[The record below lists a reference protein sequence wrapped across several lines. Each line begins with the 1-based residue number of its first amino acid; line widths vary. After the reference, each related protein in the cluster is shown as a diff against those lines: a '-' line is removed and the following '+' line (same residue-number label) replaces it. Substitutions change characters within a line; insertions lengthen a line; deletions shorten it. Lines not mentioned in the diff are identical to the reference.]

1 MPPVYAIDGRRA
13 SLQRGRTDPGG
24 TTMIKTMLAGAA
36 LALAAT
42 TSSAAPAAEDWV
54 TVVRTAE
61 INAPAAKVWGL
72 VGDYCAFGK
81 VRNIPCTYKKGS
93 GGLGTI
99 RVLNGT
105 TEEVKV
111 GEGQYS
117 YGYFQTVGARTQ
129 ARYHGNMSVL
139 PTGATGSRIVYTL
152 IYDQAGFASDAE
164 RASQKAAMETSFQ
177 DAVNIMKKMAEE
189 AK

>member
-1 MPPVYAIDGRRA
+1 MLKSI
-13 SLQRGRTDPGG
+13 
-24 TTMIKTMLAGAA
+24 LAGAA
-36 LALAAT
+36 LALVAT
-42 TSSAAPAAEDWV
+42 AGSAAPAAEDWV

-61 INAPAAKVWGL
+61 VNAPAAKLWGL
-72 VGDYCAFGK
+72 VGGYCEFGK
-81 VRNIPCTYKKGS
+81 VRNVNCTYKKGT

-99 RVLNGT
+99 RVLNGV

-111 GEGQYS
+111 GEGHYS
-117 YGYFQTVGARTQ
+117 YGYFQTAGARVI
-129 ARYHGNMSVL
+129 ARYHGNMSAIPSADGKTSKL
-139 PTGATGSRIVYTL
+139 VYTL
-152 IYDQAGFASDAE
+152 IYDQAGFPSDAE